1 MEIVLF
7 RIRTREDIN
16 QEEYQRAFARMLELV
31 SQVPG
36 FVGIEGFAG
45 EDGSELAV
53 ARFESLEAIAAW
65 RDQPEHVRTRRRGRE
80 EFLRRTTSLSQR
92 SHATTTG
99 PRPVRMR
106 MLLVRP
112 SRPAQPVGRD
122 PRQSCRRLRRPRR
135 ATRS

>member
-16 QEEYQRAFARMLELV
+16 QEEYQHVFARMLELV

-53 ARFESLEAIAAW
+53 ARFESLEAIATW
-65 RDQPEHVRTRRRGRE
+65 RDQPEHVRTRHRGRE
-80 EFLRRTTSLSQR
+80 EFFASYDVTIATVSRHYDWSA
-92 SHATTTG
+92 SHTDEGA
-99 PRPVRMR
+99 
-106 MLLVRP
+106 
-112 SRPAQPVGRD
+112 VGQA
-122 PRQSCRRLRRPRR
+122 PPQ
-135 ATRS
+135 